1 MVMPEFESG
10 RRFQVWKYT
19 VSHAMLLLRSV
30 KDDDHDTRV
39 DVLFVAVSHIDVP
52 TTFEGLRIERTGDEF
67 RLAGAGWHGSISAGN
82 VAFAEDHGEHHE
94 PSPFAKGSG
103 I

>member
-1 MVMPEFESG
+1 MAMPEFESD

-39 DVLFVAVSHIDVP
+39 DVLFVAVSRIDVP
-52 TTFEGLRIERTGDEF
+52 TTFEGLRIERMGDEF
-67 RLAGAGWHGSISAGN
+67 RLAGADWQGSISAGN
-82 VAFAEDHGEHHE
+82 VAYAEDHGDYRE
-94 PSPFAKGSG
+94 PSPFAKRSG